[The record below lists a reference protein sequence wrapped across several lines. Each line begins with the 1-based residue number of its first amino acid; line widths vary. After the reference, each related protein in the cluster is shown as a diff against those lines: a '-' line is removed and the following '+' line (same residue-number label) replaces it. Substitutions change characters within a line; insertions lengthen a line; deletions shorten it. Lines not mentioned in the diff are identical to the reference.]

1 MVCAAEPVLGTP
13 ATVEQTIECMPV
25 PGRTTDELPAIDR
38 LSGR

>member
-1 MVCAAEPVLGTP
+1 MLCAAEPVLGP